1 MPPERMAAAL
11 YVLTRREKQGGSAP
25 GQLTLLR
32 LLLISHRKITLQAV
46 PGSAQ
51 PFSRLGR
58 AGRSCFADRCSSLCF
73 PLRCCE
79 LRASSSLSYATFR
92 STCATTV
99 PSRPPREPQPLLLPV
114 F

>member
-46 PGSAQ
+46 PGSSHPPLGHSAAWAALAGHALQTVAQ
-51 PFSRLGR
+51 AFAFHIG
-58 AGRSCFADRCSSLCF
+58 AASC
-73 PLRCCE
+73 
-79 LRASSSLSYATFR
+79 
-92 STCATTV
+92 
-99 PSRPPREPQPLLLPV
+99 EPALP
-114 F
+114 